1 MNTNI
6 VLGTQEQAKGQH
18 DEYLVFSPNR
28 IHDSSIEMLPTKL
41 EESPNVRNDLRG
53 RPNIEL

>member
-6 VLGTQEQAKGQH
+6 VLGTQEQAKSQR
-18 DEYLVFSPNR
+18 DEYVVFSPNR
-28 IHDSSIEMLPTKL
+28 IQDTSIETLPTKL
-41 EESPNVRNDLRG
+41 EEAPHVRNDFRG